1 MLHGKSAS
9 GETSVAAAVLK
20 SPQLCNNSFIEVNDF
35 IFYTDDIIVKWTNC
49 LTQENTLKIRKLLS
63 IISVLFVFGQ
73 MAAFA
78 EQDNKFSDASV
89 SIKYHNRTLF
99 YPGNSEDSPIMVHI
113 TIKNNGSETLRFKLA
128 DDRSFSLDFNA
139 YTVKNSRL
147 EQTENIIEKRTT
159 NQTVYFRELA
169 LEQGEEYSFVENVKN
184 FLKIEEPSVY
194 YLELF
199 FYPELY
205 KSKYLTL
212 KSNRLTLEVRPSPSA
227 ASSNFVPVKN
237 ESVELLKPQD
247 ISPDKVVEQTII
259 ARQKSLWDQYF
270 LYMDVESLIQR
281 NPSLKKKYISVSAE
295 ERSRMVQSFKGDL
308 MQSRIENDIVAVP
321 ESFQIEKT
329 TYSPTE
335 GSVTVIEW
343 FKYPNFSEK
352 KRYTYKVWQREG
364 IWKIY
369 DYTVVNLGTE

>member
-1 MLHGKSAS
+1 MK
-9 GETSVAAAVLK
+9 
-20 SPQLCNNSFIEVNDF
+20 F
-35 IFYTDDIIVKWTNC
+35 
-49 LTQENTLKIRKLLS
+49 RKLYS
-63 IISVLFVFGQ
+63 IIAVLFVFGQ

-78 EQDNKFSDASV
+78 EDTTVDYSNASV
-89 SIKYHNRTLF
+89 SIKYYNRTVY
-99 YPGNSEDSPIMVHI
+99 YPGTADEAPVFVHV
-113 TIKNNGSETLRFKLA
+113 TIKNDGAETLRFKLA
-128 DDRSFSLDFNA
+128 DDRSFSMDFNA
-139 YTVKNSRL
+139 YTVKNARL
-147 EQTENIIEKRTT
+147 DQTENIIEKRTT
-159 NQTVYFRELA
+159 NQTVYFREIA

-227 ASSNFVPVKN
+227 ASSNFVAVKN
-237 ESVELLKPQD
+237 ESVELLKPLD

-281 NPSLKKKYISVSAE
+281 NPSLKKKYIAGSAE
-295 ERSRMVQSFKGDL
+295 ERQRMIQSFKGDL
-308 MQSRIENDIVAVP
+308 MQARIENDIVAVP

>member
-1 MLHGKSAS
+1 MK
-9 GETSVAAAVLK
+9 
-20 SPQLCNNSFIEVNDF
+20 F
-35 IFYTDDIIVKWTNC
+35 
-49 LTQENTLKIRKLLS
+49 RKLYS
-63 IISVLFVFGQ
+63 IIAVLFVFGQ

-78 EQDNKFSDASV
+78 EDTTVDYSNASV
-89 SIKYHNRTLF
+89 SIKYYNRTVY
-99 YPGNSEDSPIMVHI
+99 YPGTADEAPVFVHV
-113 TIKNNGSETLRFKLA
+113 TIKNDGAETLRFKLA
-128 DDRSFSLDFNA
+128 DDRSFSMDFNA
-139 YTVKNSRL
+139 YTVKNARL

-159 NQTVYFRELA
+159 NQTVYFREIA

-227 ASSNFVPVKN
+227 ASSNFVAVKN
-237 ESVELLKPQD
+237 ESVELLKPMD

-270 LYMDVESLIQR
+270 LYMDVEALIQR
-281 NPSLKKKYISVSAE
+281 NPSLKKKYIAGSAE
-295 ERSRMVQSFKGDL
+295 ERQRMIQSFKGDL
-308 MQSRIENDIVAVP
+308 MQARIENDIVAVP

-352 KRYTYKVWQREG
+352 KRYTYKIWQREG

>member
-1 MLHGKSAS
+1 M
-9 GETSVAAAVLK
+9 
-20 SPQLCNNSFIEVNDF
+20 
-35 IFYTDDIIVKWTNC
+35 
-49 LTQENTLKIRKLLS
+49 KIRKLLS

-73 MAAFA
+73 MATFA
-78 EQDNKFSDASV
+78 DEAAVPDYSNASV
-89 SIKYHNRTLF
+89 SIKYYNRTVY
-99 YPGNSEDSPIMVHI
+99 YPGNEDEAPIFVHI
-113 TIKNNGSETLRFKLA
+113 TIKNNGSDTLRFKLA
-128 DDRSFSLDFNA
+128 DDRSFSMDFNA

-147 EQTENIIEKRTT
+147 EQTDNIIEKRTT
-159 NQTVYFRELA
+159 NQTVYFREIA
-169 LEQGEEYSFVENVKN
+169 LEQGEEYSFVENVKS
-184 FLKIEEPSVY
+184 FIKVEEPSVY

-227 ASSNFVPVKN
+227 ASSNFVAVKN
-237 ESVELLKPQD
+237 ETVELLKPMD

-270 LYMDVESLIQR
+270 LYMDVEALIQR
-281 NPSLKKKYISVSAE
+281 NPSLKKKYITVSAE
-295 ERSRMVQSFKGDL
+295 ERSRMLQSFKGDL
-308 MQSRIENDIVAVP
+308 MQARIENDIVAVP

-352 KRYTYKVWQREG
+352 KRYTYKVRQHEG

>member
-1 MLHGKSAS
+1 M
-9 GETSVAAAVLK
+9 
-20 SPQLCNNSFIEVNDF
+20 
-35 IFYTDDIIVKWTNC
+35 
-49 LTQENTLKIRKLLS
+49 KIRKLLS

-147 EQTENIIEKRTT
+147 EQTEKLIENRTT
-159 NQTVYFRELA
+159 SQIVYFREIA
-169 LEQGEEYSFVENVKN
+169 LEQGEEYSFVENVKD
-184 FLKIEEPSVY
+184 FLKIEESAVY

-205 KSKYLTL
+205 KSNYISL
-212 KSNRLTLEVRPSPSA
+212 KSNRLTLEIRPSPA
-227 ASSNFVPVKN
+227 VASSTYIPVKT
-237 ESVELLKPQD
+237 ETVEILKPMD

-270 LYMDVESLIQR
+270 LYMDIEAMLQR
-281 NPSLKKKYISVSAE
+281 NPALKKRFASVSAD
-295 ERSRMVQSFKGDL
+295 ERVRMIQSYKSDL
-308 MQSRIENDIVAVP
+308 MQSRIENDIIAVP
-321 ESFQIEKT
+321 EAFQIEKT
-329 TYSPTE
+329 SYSPTE
-335 GSVTVIEW
+335 GTVTVIEW

-352 KRYTYKVWQREG
+352 KRYTYKVRQREG
-364 IWKIY
+364 YWQIY
-369 DYTVVNLGTE
+369 DYNVVNLGTE

>member
-1 MLHGKSAS
+1 M
-9 GETSVAAAVLK
+9 
-20 SPQLCNNSFIEVNDF
+20 
-35 IFYTDDIIVKWTNC
+35 
-49 LTQENTLKIRKLLS
+49 KIRKLLS

-73 MAAFA
+73 MAVYA
-78 EQDNKFSDASV
+78 EDERAVQDYSNASV
-89 SIKYHNRTLF
+89 AIKYYNRTVY
-99 YPGNSEDSPIMVHI
+99 YPGNADDAPIFVHI

-128 DDRSFSLDFNA
+128 DDRSFSIDFNA

-147 EQTENIIEKRTT
+147 EQTESIIEKRTT
-159 NQTVYFRELA
+159 NQTVYFREIA
-169 LEQGEEYSFVENVKN
+169 IEQGEEYSFVENVKS
-184 FLKIEEPSVY
+184 FLKVEEPSVY

-227 ASSNFVPVKN
+227 ASSNYVAVKN
-237 ESVELLKPQD
+237 ESVELLKPLD

-281 NPSLKKKYISVSAE
+281 NPSLKKKFISVSAE
-295 ERSRMVQSFKGDL
+295 ERSRMIQSFKGDL
-308 MQSRIENDIVAVP
+308 MQARIENDIVAVP

-335 GSVTVIEW
+335 GSVIVIEW

>member
-1 MLHGKSAS
+1 
-9 GETSVAAAVLK
+9 
-20 SPQLCNNSFIEVNDF
+20 
-35 IFYTDDIIVKWTNC
+35 
-49 LTQENTLKIRKLLS
+49 
-63 IISVLFVFGQ
+63 
-73 MAAFA
+73 MAIFA
-78 EQDNKFSDASV
+78 EDQAAEDYSKASV
-89 SIKYHNRTLF
+89 SIRYYNRTVY
-99 YPGNSEDSPIMVHI
+99 YPGNADESPVFVHI
-113 TIKNNGSETLRFKLA
+113 TIKNNGAETLRFKLA
-128 DDRSFSLDFNA
+128 DDRSFSMDFNA

-147 EQTENIIEKRTT
+147 EQTDSIIEKRTT
-159 NQTVYFRELA
+159 NQTVYFREIA
-169 LEQGEEYSFVENVKN
+169 LEQGEEYSFIENVKS
-184 FLKIEEPSVY
+184 FLKVEEPSVY

-227 ASSNFVPVKN
+227 AASNFVAVRN
-237 ESVELLKPQD
+237 ESVELLKPMD

-270 LYMDVESLIQR
+270 LYMDVEALLQR
-281 NPSLKKKYISVSAE
+281 NPSLKKKFISVSAE
-295 ERSRMVQSFKGDL
+295 ERSRMIESFKGDL
-308 MQSRIENDIVAVP
+308 MQARIENDIVAVP

-352 KRYTYKVWQREG
+352 KRYTYKVKQHEG

>member
-1 MLHGKSAS
+1 M
-9 GETSVAAAVLK
+9 
-20 SPQLCNNSFIEVNDF
+20 
-35 IFYTDDIIVKWTNC
+35 
-49 LTQENTLKIRKLLS
+49 KIRKLFS
-63 IISVLFVFGQ
+63 IISVLFVIGQ
-73 MAAFA
+73 VALFA
-78 EQDNKFSDASV
+78 EDERTVQDYSNAAV
-89 SIKYHNRTLF
+89 SIKYYNRSVY
-99 YPGNSEDSPIMVHI
+99 YPGNADEAPIFVHI

-128 DDRSFSLDFNA
+128 DDRSFSMDFNA

-184 FLKIEEPSVY
+184 FIKVEEPSVY

-227 ASSNFVPVKN
+227 ASSNFVAVKN
-237 ESVELLKPQD
+237 ETVELLKPMD

-270 LYMDVESLIQR
+270 LYLDVEELYIQDGTR
-281 NPSLKKKYISVSAE
+281 KRKYNAESADM
-295 ERSRMVQSFKGDL
+295 RARMLENYKLDL
-308 MQSRIENDIVAVP
+308 RQVRIDRDIVAIPV
-321 ESFQIEKT
+321 SFEIEKT
-329 TYSPTE
+329 MYSATE
-335 GSVTVIEW
+335 GTVTVKEW
-343 FKYPNFSEK
+343 FQNDTFKEI
-352 KRYTYKVWQREG
+352 KRYTYYVRQRDG
-364 IWKIY
+364 IWQIY
-369 DYTVVNLGTE
+369 NYSVENLGTE